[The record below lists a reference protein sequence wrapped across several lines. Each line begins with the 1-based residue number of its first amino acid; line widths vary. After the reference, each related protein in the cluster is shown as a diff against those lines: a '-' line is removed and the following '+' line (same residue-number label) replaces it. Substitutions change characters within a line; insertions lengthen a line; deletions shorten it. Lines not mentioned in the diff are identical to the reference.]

1 MFLITFC
8 LFILL
13 ERCPL
18 FRGWVEVMGSTK
30 RMVVLAKVEVYHY
43 EELLLNVNFYFDLY
57 SEK

>member
-18 FRGWVEVMGSTK
+18 FRGCVEVMGSTK
-30 RMVVLAKVEVYHY
+30 RMAVPVKVEVYHY
-43 EELLLNVNFYFDLY
+43 EDLLLNVNFYSDPN